1 MHQPMDATKD
11 YANLST
17 IGERNY
23 WLNIGYKISFTD
35 NLADNHWIYAKKTLC
50 QPCKKCE
57 CSQVTYVYIYVVI
70 PNAQPIAKKVR
81 ASWPLSALGSWP
93 LLYCDMV
100 YILALH
106 SVDLCELE

>member
-57 CSQVTYVYIYVVI
+57 RSQVTNMFIYI
-70 PNAQPIAKKVR
+70 Q
-81 ASWPLSALGSWP
+81 
-93 LLYCDMV
+93 
-100 YILALH
+100 
-106 SVDLCELE
+106 